1 MPANLPA
8 EAKAKWLKVMEAKTP
23 EEKIRAMEEF
33 LSAVPKHKGTEK
45 LIKFVRRRIAELR
58 REVEERRA
66 KERSARGGGGHY
78 VKKDG
83 DVQLVVIGPPNGGK
97 TALLRC
103 LTSAPLEP
111 DEVPFSTVEPIPA
124 MFVEDNV
131 YVQLVKA
138 PSLVLDDPTSDINS
152 ITYALA
158 RNADGILLVLRA
170 DQEPRR
176 VLGSVMKLLDEA
188 SISIYRPKTLV
199 KIERRGLGG
208 IQIIGRLKGATYDD
222 VKKLLSEYGIHH
234 AAIYIE
240 GEASLDDIED
250 AVFSEH
256 LYKPTIAV
264 IWGRDE
270 GVEEALRE
278 LGVPFLNADLSKC
291 VLDRS
296 ALLSLILK
304 TLGLIR
310 VFTKQIHSD
319 GYTPKPL
326 VVRENS
332 TVGDIAKMIHSA
344 LYDNFKYAVV
354 WRRESYP
361 KWPKRVGLEYR
372 LKDGDVVEIHA

>member
-45 LIKFVRRRIAELR
+45 LIKFVRRRMAELR
-58 REVEERRA
+58 REVEERKA

-97 TALLRC
+97 TALLKC
-103 LTSAPLEP
+103 LTSVPLEP
-111 DEVPFSTVEPIPA
+111 DEVPFSTVEPVPA

-158 RNADGILLVLRA
+158 RNADGVLLVLRA
-170 DQEPRR
+170 DQEPKR
-176 VLGSVMKLLDEA
+176 VLGSVIKLLDEA
-188 SISIYRPKTLV
+188 SISVYRPKTLV
-199 KIERRGLGG
+199 RVERRGLGG
-208 IQIIGRLKGATYDD
+208 IQIIGRLKGATLDD

-234 AAIYIE
+234 AAVYIE

-264 IWGRDE
+264 VWGKDAE
-270 GVEEALRE
+270 VEEALRE
-278 LGVPFLNADLSKC
+278 LGVPFLNADLSRC
-291 VLDRS
+291 IIDRS

-304 TLGLIR
+304 TLGLMR

-344 LYDNFKYAVV
+344 LYDNFKYAIV